1 MFKNIL
7 VPVDLT
13 KKNKQALDIAVKIA
27 LHDKSKVYLLHVVE
41 TIASTSFSEF
51 EDFYRN
57 LEKRAKKYID
67 KLITPY
73 KKNKPTLEGKI
84 TFGHRVVEILSFSG
98 KNKIDLIVMNS
109 HKVNPQEPTE
119 HWGTIS
125 QKVGI
130 LSQCPVMLVK

>member
-13 KKNKQALDIAVKIA
+13 KKNKQALDIAVKSA

-51 EDFYRN
+51 EDFYRT

-67 KLITPY
+67 KMIIPYNKSELLI
-73 KKNKPTLEGKI
+73 EGKI
-84 TFGHRVVEILSFSG
+84 TFGNRVVEILSFSG

-109 HKVNPQEPTE
+109 HKVNPKEPTE
-119 HWGTIS
+119 NWGTIS

>member
-13 KKNKQALDIAVKIA
+13 KKNKQALDIAVKIG
-27 LHDKSKVYLLHVVE
+27 LHAKSKIYLLHVVQ

-51 EDFYRN
+51 EDFYRT
-57 LEKRAKKYID
+57 LEERAKKNID

-73 KKNKPTLEGKI
+73 KKNKLPMEGKI
-84 TFGHRVVEILSFSG
+84 TFGNRVAEILSFAS

-109 HKVNPQEPTE
+109 HKITPKEPTE

-125 QKVGI
+125 YKVGI

>member
-27 LHDKSKVYLLHVVE
+27 LHDKSKVNLLHVVE

-51 EDFYRN
+51 EDFYRT

-67 KLITPY
+67 KMIIPYNKSELLI
-73 KKNKPTLEGKI
+73 EGKI
-84 TFGHRVVEILSFSG
+84 TFGNRVVEILSFSG

-109 HKVNPQEPTE
+109 HKVNPKEPTE
-119 HWGTIS
+119 NWGTIS

>member
-57 LEKRAKKYID
+57 LEERAKKYID
-67 KLITPY
+67 KMITPY
-73 KKNKPTLEGKI
+73 KKSELLIEGKI
-84 TFGHRVVEILSFSG
+84 TFGNRVVEILSFSG

-109 HKVNPQEPTE
+109 HKVNPKEPTE
-119 HWGTIS
+119 NWGTIS

>member
-1 MFKNIL
+1 MFKNVL

-51 EDFYRN
+51 EDFYRT

-67 KLITPY
+67 KMIIPY
-73 KKNKPTLEGKI
+73 KKSGLLIEGKI
-84 TFGHRVVEILSFSG
+84 TFGNRVVEILSFSG

-109 HKVNPQEPTE
+109 HKVNPKEPTE
-119 HWGTIS
+119 NWGTIS

>member
-73 KKNKPTLEGKI
+73 KKNKLTIEGKI

-109 HKVNPQEPTE
+109 HKVNPKEPTE

-125 QKVGI
+125 HKVGI

>member
-27 LHDKSKVYLLHVVE
+27 LRDKSKVYLLHVVE

-73 KKNKPTLEGKI
+73 KKNKLTIEGKI

-109 HKVNPQEPTE
+109 HKVNPKEPTE

>member
-27 LHDKSKVYLLHVVE
+27 LHDKGTVYLLHVVE

-51 EDFYRN
+51 EEFYRN
-57 LEKRAKKYID
+57 LEERAKKYID
-67 KLITPY
+67 KMITPY
-73 KKNKPTLEGKI
+73 KKSELLIEGKI
-84 TFGHRVVEILSFSG
+84 TFGNRVVEILSFSG

-109 HKVNPQEPTE
+109 HKVNPKEPTE
-119 HWGTIS
+119 NWGTIS

>member
-41 TIASTSFSEF
+41 TIAYTSFSEF
-51 EDFYRN
+51 KDFYGN
-57 LEKRAKKYID
+57 LEERAKKYID
-67 KLITPY
+67 KLIAPY
-73 KKNKPTLEGKI
+73 KKSKLPIEGKI
-84 TFGHRVVEILSFSG
+84 SFGNRVVEILSFSG
-98 KNKIDLIVMNS
+98 NNKIDLIVMNS
-109 HKVNPQEPTE
+109 HKVKPKEPTQD
-119 HWGTIS
+119 WGTIS
-125 QKVGI
+125 HKVGI

>member
-27 LHDKSKVYLLHVVE
+27 LTAKSKVYLLHVVE
-41 TIASTSFSEF
+41 TIAATSFSEF

-57 LEKRAKKYID
+57 LEERAKKYID
-67 KLITPY
+67 KLIATC
-73 KKNKPTLEGKI
+73 KKSNLPIEGKI
-84 TFGHRVVEILSFSG
+84 TFGNRVVEILSFAG

-109 HKVNPQEPTE
+109 HKVNPKEPTE

-125 QKVGI
+125 HKVGI